1 MPQEKIKKIHLI
13 YGCIAAV
20 LIIALGIALILS
32 CLDIYNSGPRP
43 YTPESIALHFHRIA
57 ILAYCCIAIVAGG
70 IILGL
75 ALPTDEKKP
84 KAVKDELALMEKLK
98 AKAGTLSDDFAAEVL
113 KQRKKRLW
121 LRIGTTVVFAAL
133 MIYPAIYFMDG
144 SHFSIEALNAD
155 IRKAVCIALI
165 PAFVGLMLCLICSLL
180 ENKSISQEIE
190 IYKKAIA
197 ASEGGTAPS
206 APAVCRK
213 KGIPLTV
220 TRCVLFALAVC
231 FIVLGIFNGGMK
243 DVLDKAV
250 AICTECIG
258 LG

>member
-1 MPQEKIKKIHLI
+1 MPKEKIKKIHLI

-43 YTPESIALHFHRIA
+43 YTPESIGLRFQRIA
-57 ILAYCCIAIVAGG
+57 ILAYVCIAIAVGG
-70 IILGL
+70 IVLGL
-75 ALPTDEKKP
+75 VLPAEEKKP
-84 KAVKDELALMEKLK
+84 KAVKDELALMEKMR
-98 AKAGTLSDDFAAEVL
+98 AKAGNLSDLYSAEV
-113 KQRKKRLW
+113 QNEQKKRLW
-121 LRIGTTVVFAAL
+121 MRIGTTVIFTAL

-144 SHFSIEALNAD
+144 SHFSIEALNED
-155 IRKAVCIALI
+155 IRNAVCIALI
-165 PAFVGLMLCLICSLL
+165 PAFMGLMLCFICSLL
-180 ENKSISQEIE
+180 ESKSISRETE

-197 ASEGGTAPS
+197 ASKGNAATV
-206 APAVCRK
+206 APAVSCK
-213 KGIPLTV
+213 KDTAQTV
-220 TRCVLFALAVC
+220 TRCVLLVVAVC